1 MTRVIIAEH
10 AGACYGVERA
20 LSMAL
25 KAAHDARQPVHTL
38 GPLIHNPLVVADLE
52 QRGVSPAATP
62 EEAGTGTLVVRAH
75 GVTPQV
81 SAHARELGLDV
92 IDATCPYVKRVHH
105 AAEKLAR
112 EGYQVLVIGES
123 GHPEVQGIMGHAGED
138 ALVVSSEAEIDGLAL
153 AKRVGIVVQTTQT
166 IELLR
171 CIVARLLG
179 RVEELRV
186 VNTICEATSER
197 QNAARDAARKAD
209 CMIVVGGRES
219 GNTQRLAQ
227 ICHEVCPK
235 THHIEDAN
243 EIDSAWF
250 ADAETIGITAGA
262 STPAEHIERVRAR
275 IHEIVGA

>member
-197 QNAARDAARKAD
+197 QNAARDAALKAD

-227 ICHEVCPK
+227 ICHEVCSK

>member
-138 ALVVSSEAEIDGLAL
+138 ALVVSSEAEIDDIAL
-153 AKRVGIVVQTTQT
+153 SKRVGIVVQTTQT

-171 CIVARLLG
+171 RIVARLLG

-209 CMIVVGGRES
+209 CTIVVGGRES

-227 ICHEVCPK
+227 ICHEVCSK

>member
-25 KAAHDARQPVHTL
+25 KAAQEARQPVHTL

-62 EEAGTGTLVVRAH
+62 DDAGTGTLVVRAH

-123 GHPEVQGIMGHAGED
+123 GHPEVQGIMGHAGEN
-138 ALVVSSEAEIDGLAL
+138 ALVVSSEEEIDALAL

-171 CIVARLLG
+171 RIVARLLG

-197 QNAARDAARKAD
+197 QNAARDAAREAD

-227 ICHEVCPK
+227 ICHEMCAK

-243 EIDSAWF
+243 EIDPTWLAG
-250 ADAETIGITAGA
+250 AETIGITAGA
-262 STPAEHIERVRAR
+262 STPAEHIERVRTR
-275 IHEIVGA
+275 IREIVSA

>member
-52 QRGVSPAATP
+52 QRGVSPAGTP
-62 EEAGTGTLVVRAH
+62 EEAGAGTLVVRAH

-105 AAEKLAR
+105 AAENLAR

-123 GHPEVQGIMGHAGED
+123 GHPEVQGIMGHAGEE
-138 ALVVSSEAEIDGLAL
+138 ALVVSSEAEIDDLAL

-171 CIVARLLG
+171 RIVARLLG

-227 ICHEVCPK
+227 ICHEVCPE

-243 EIDSAWF
+243 EIDPAWF

-262 STPAEHIERVRAR
+262 STPAEHIECVCAR
-275 IHEIVGA
+275 INEIVGA

>member
-25 KAAHDARQPVHTL
+25 KAAQEARQPVHTL

-62 EEAGTGTLVVRAH
+62 DDAGTGTLVVRAH

-112 EGYQVLVIGES
+112 EGYQVLVIGEI
-123 GHPEVQGIMGHAGED
+123 GHPEVQGIMGHAGEN
-138 ALVVSSEAEIDGLAL
+138 ALVVSSEEEIDALAL

-171 CIVARLLG
+171 RIVARLLG

-186 VNTICEATSER
+186 VNTSCEATSER
-197 QNAARDAARKAD
+197 QNAARDVAREAD

-227 ICHEVCPK
+227 ICHEMCAK
-235 THHIEDAN
+235 THHIEDAS
-243 EIDSAWF
+243 EIDPAWL
-250 ADAETIGITAGA
+250 AGAETIGITAGA
-262 STPAEHIERVRAR
+262 STPAEHIERARTR

>member
-138 ALVVSSEAEIDGLAL
+138 ALVVSSEAEIDDLAL

-171 CIVARLLG
+171 RIVARLLG

-243 EIDSAWF
+243 EIDPAWF

-262 STPAEHIERVRAR
+262 STPAEHIECVCAR
-275 IHEIVGA
+275 INEIVGA

>member
-25 KAAHDARQPVHTL
+25 KAAQEARQPVHTL

-62 EEAGTGTLVVRAH
+62 DDAGTGTLVVRAH

-123 GHPEVQGIMGHAGED
+123 GHPEVQGIMGHAGEN
-138 ALVVSSEAEIDGLAL
+138 ALVVSSEEEIDALAL

-171 CIVARLLG
+171 RIVARLLG

-197 QNAARDAARKAD
+197 QNAARDAAREAD

-227 ICHEVCPK
+227 ICHEMCAK
-235 THHIEDAN
+235 THHIEDAS
-243 EIDSAWF
+243 EIDPTWF
-250 ADAETIGITAGA
+250 AGAETIGITAGA
-262 STPAEHIERVRAR
+262 STPAEHIERVRTR
-275 IHEIVGA
+275 IREIVGA

>member
-171 CIVARLLG
+171 RIVARLLG

-227 ICHEVCPK
+227 ICHEVCSK

>member
-227 ICHEVCPK
+227 ICHEVCSK

-262 STPAEHIERVRAR
+262 STPAEHIECVRAR

>member
-38 GPLIHNPLVVADLE
+38 GPLIHNPLVVAALE

-227 ICHEVCPK
+227 ICHEVCSK

>member
-227 ICHEVCPK
+227 ICHEVCSK

>member
-138 ALVVSSEAEIDGLAL
+138 ALVVSSEAEIDDIAL
-153 AKRVGIVVQTTQT
+153 SKRVGIVVQTTQT

-171 CIVARLLG
+171 RIVARLLG

-227 ICHEVCPK
+227 ICHEVCSK

>member
-1 MTRVIIAEH
+1 MPRVIIAEH

-25 KAAHDARQPVHTL
+25 KAAQEARQPVHTL
-38 GPLIHNPLVVADLE
+38 GPLIHNPLVVADLK

-62 EEAGTGTLVVRAH
+62 ADARTGTLVVRAH

-81 SAHARELGLDV
+81 AAHARELGLDV

-123 GHPEVQGIMGHAGED
+123 GHPEVQGIMGHAGD
-138 ALVVSSEAEIDGLAL
+138 HALVVSSEEEIDRLSL

-171 CIVARLLG
+171 RIVARLVG

-197 QNAARDAARKAD
+197 QNAARATAREAD

-227 ICHEVCPK
+227 ICHEACSQ
-235 THHIEDAN
+235 THHIEDAD
-243 EIDSAWF
+243 ELDPAWF
-250 ADAETIGITAGA
+250 AGVETIGITAGA
-262 STPAEHIERVRAR
+262 STPAEHIERVRVR

>member
-25 KAAHDARQPVHTL
+25 KAAQEARQPVHTL

-62 EEAGTGTLVVRAH
+62 DDAVTGTLVVRAH

-123 GHPEVQGIMGHAGED
+123 GHPEVQGIMGHAGEN
-138 ALVVSSEAEIDGLAL
+138 ALVVSSEEEIDALAL

-171 CIVARLLG
+171 RIVARLLG

-197 QNAARDAARKAD
+197 QNAARDAAREAD

-227 ICHEVCPK
+227 ICHEMCAK
-235 THHIEDAN
+235 THHIEDAS
-243 EIDSAWF
+243 EIDPTWF
-250 ADAETIGITAGA
+250 AGAETIGITAGA
-262 STPAEHIERVRAR
+262 STPAEHIERVRTR
-275 IHEIVGA
+275 IREIVGA